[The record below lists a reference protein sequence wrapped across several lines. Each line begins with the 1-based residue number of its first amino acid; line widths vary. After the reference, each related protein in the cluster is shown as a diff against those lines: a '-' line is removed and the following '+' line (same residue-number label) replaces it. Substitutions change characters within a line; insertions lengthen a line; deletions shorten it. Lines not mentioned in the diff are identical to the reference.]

1 VQFPT
6 SRPLQ
11 LCSYHLSFARYNDL
25 FRSPT
30 EYCRK
35 VWCWKTVEWCGYS
48 RRWKRSW
55 RICLLVSTQ
64 YTNVTDTEQ
73 TDRRTDA
80 AWQHRPR
87 VCIASRSKNY
97 YIINARI
104 ISDSVIQVSLPACV
118 VSEPVAFLAFI
129 NSCRRG
135 FTAENLDFLVV
146 ILSARL
152 LQRDLGI
159 GSVSVCLSVRSS
171 HVNNVKT
178 NGSSGGTP
186 FLRPNFVP

>member
-1 VQFPT
+1 M
-6 SRPLQ
+6 
-11 LCSYHLSFARYNDL
+11 
-25 FRSPT
+25 
-30 EYCRK
+30 
-35 VWCWKTVEWCGYS
+35 VWLLATLKTKLKNMFT
-48 RRWKRSW
+48 RF
-55 RICLLVSTQ
+55 
-64 YTNVTDTEQ
+64 DTIHERDRHR
-73 TDRRTDA
+73 TDRQMDRRRMTA
-80 AWQHRPR
+80 QA
-87 VCIASRSKNY
+87 
-97 YIINARI
+97 ARI

-178 NGSSGGTP
+178 NNRRIRLFTPPGSSGGTP